1 MFNDSTNPT
10 RLEFKVHALVKGD
23 WAFWFKFRVAVEVGE
38 LVMPSFP
45 PKADEPAIM
54 SVLETTALFLQNAAD
69 SSREM
74 LSTILSPAEHL
85 SFEGR

>member
-1 MFNDSTNPT
+1 
-10 RLEFKVHALVKGD
+10 
-23 WAFWFKFRVAVEVGE
+23 
-38 LVMPSFP
+38 MPSFP
-45 PKADEPAIM
+45 PKADEHAIM